1 MKAAKL
7 REMSDMDLDSKLD
20 DTRREL
26 FNLRF
31 QITAGQLENTHRLTG
46 LRKDLARILTIREE
60 RKLTPQEQELLRKQK
75 ASKKKE
81 EPKEIKAKAKDRAKI
96 KAETKT
102 KPKKAVKIATGAKKK
117 KDTEEAK
124 TIKQTKKPAKKT
136 EGK

>member
-1 MKAAKL
+1 
-7 REMSDMDLDSKLD
+7 MSDMDLDSKLD

-31 QITAGQLENTHRLTG
+31 QITAGQLENTHRLTY

-81 EPKEIKAKAKDRAKI
+81 EPKETKAKAKTKVKTKAK
-96 KAETKT
+96 TKT
-102 KPKKAVKIATGAKKK
+102 EPKKTVKKATEAKTK
-117 KDTEEAK
+117 KDTKEAK
-124 TIKQTKKPAKKT
+124 TKKPAKKT
-136 EGK
+136 EGN